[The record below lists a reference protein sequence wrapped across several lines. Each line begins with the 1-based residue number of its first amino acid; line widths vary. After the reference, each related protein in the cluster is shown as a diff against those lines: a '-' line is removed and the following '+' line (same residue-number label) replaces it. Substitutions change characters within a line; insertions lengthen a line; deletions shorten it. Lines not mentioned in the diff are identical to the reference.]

1 MKEFAKRTGLSSGNQ
16 PRRYLWT
23 DAFAVCNFLGLRRKT
38 GDSRFA
44 ELALSLIEQVHD
56 TLGRHRE
63 DDYRDGWIS
72 GLDEQTG
79 ENHPTAGGLRIGKKL
94 PERKSREPFDSRL
107 EWERDGQYFHYLT
120 KWAHAL
126 DLTARET
133 KNSDYA
139 LWACELAHTAG
150 KAFVRINRSGRI
162 CMYWKMS
169 IDLSRP
175 LVESMGH
182 HDPLDGYIILRQ
194 IRETLSKIKKSPTEE
209 MLTACA
215 GINHWIS
222 IFQGMTTGI
231 NWDTL
236 DSLGI
241 GGLLIDATRLAQLT
255 TEEAAENGD
264 LILDLLISART
275 GLDRLI
281 SSGALEEPA
290 EGRLAFRELG
300 MAIGLRG
307 SAWMMNKITSS
318 GRSSGI
324 WDDILPGF
332 QGLEEYYS
340 TGDDIISFWLN
351 PENQSNAAWQ
361 DNLDINSV
369 MLATALEPGGFI
381 NLKNPE
387 VIE

>member
-1 MKEFAKRTGLSSGNQ
+1 MSGTGQPQRLMKEFAKRTGLSSGNQ

-38 GDSRFA
+38 GDSRFT

-72 GLDEQTG
+72 GLDDQIG

-94 PERKSREPFDSRL
+94 PERESGEPFDSRL

-150 KAFVRINRSGRI
+150 KAFVRINRSGR
-162 CMYWKMS
+162 S
-169 IDLSRP
+169 
-175 LVESMGH
+175 
-182 HDPLDGYIILRQ
+182 
-194 IRETLSKIKKSPTEE
+194 
-209 MLTACA
+209 
-215 GINHWIS
+215 
-222 IFQGMTTGI
+222 
-231 NWDTL
+231 
-236 DSLGI
+236 
-241 GGLLIDATRLAQLT
+241 GLLIDATRLAQLN
-255 TEEAAENGD
+255 TERASEKGG
-264 LILDLLISART
+264 LILNLLISARR

-318 GRSSGI
+318 GRLSGI

-387 VIE
+387 VLE